1 MVVAGNLLNEEH
13 IWVNLGLIHYDV
25 IAVDTITSLVCVLA
39 RVAVTEVVAVQQIL
53 HLDDVDG
60 PIIIVIIVACI
71 GHLD

>member
-1 MVVAGNLLNEEH
+1 LVVASNLLYEEH
-13 IWVNLGLIHYDV
+13 IWLNLRLIHYDV
-25 IAVDTITSLVCVLA
+25 IAVDTITSLVRVLA